1 MTSPS
6 PGAVIDV
13 SVVVSF
19 LVPEDAHHALSRGW
33 LRQQLLNATPLV
45 VPILLLT
52 EVGGAIARRTQARE
66 LGHRAVAQLQRL
78 SALRI
83 VAVDHRLGFLATELA
98 VDLRLRGADAVY
110 VALAVQLDLPLVS
123 WDREQ
128 RERASARANVMM
140 PS

>member
-6 PGAVIDV
+6 PGAVIDA

-19 LVPEDAHHALSRGW
+19 LVPEDSHHASSRRW
-33 LRQQLLNATPLV
+33 LRQQLYNATPLV

-52 EVGGAIARRTQARE
+52 EVGGAIARRTQDAE
-66 LGHRAVAQLQRL
+66 LAHRAVAQLQRL

-110 VALAVQLDLPLVS
+110 VALAAQLDLPLVS